1 MIEIRKTDQFEDWF
15 NKLRDR
21 TVRLRVQVRIDR
33 LAAGN
38 PGKHRVLTGGVSEMK
53 IDLGP
58 GFRIYYVRRGDVL
71 IVLLTG
77 GDKSTQEQD
86 IELALKMARQ
96 LE

>member
-1 MIEIRKTDQFEDWF
+1 MIEIRKTDRFEKWF

-38 PGKHRVLTGGVSEMK
+38 PGDHRVLTDGVTEMK
-53 IDLGP
+53 IDIGP
-58 GFRIYYVRRGDVL
+58 GYRTYYVQRGAVL

-77 GDKSTQEQD
+77 GDKRTQEKD